1 MARKKPSGK
10 KSTTQDAAWQRVKA
24 AATPLQKRN
33 LMTYASADASIDAFT
48 DASIDRPTNKPRQAK
63 AKAAPQTSKM
73 PTANTPTAN
82 TPTANIPKAR
92 INGSGKAKPTQ
103 QKSTHQKS
111 TKPPQARIDMRS
123 RRRLQRG
130 ALPIDAT
137 LDLHGLTLAEAERV
151 LAGFIARQGARGS
164 VWLLVIT
171 GKGTR
176 GEGKLRAA
184 LPGWMA
190 TPAIAH
196 WVVEYGEA
204 AIAHGGSGAFYL
216 RLRKAKS

>member
-1 MARKKPSGK
+1 MARKKLSGK

-33 LMTYASADASIDAFT
+33 LMTYASI
-48 DASIDRPTNKPRQAK
+48 DASIDRPTNKLRQAK

-82 TPTANIPKAR
+82 IPKAR
-92 INGSGKAKPTQ
+92 INGPGKAKPTQ

-184 LPGWMA
+184 LPGWLAM
-190 TPAIAH
+190 PAIAH

>member
-33 LMTYASADASIDAFT
+33 LMTYASIDAST
-48 DASIDRPTNKPRQAK
+48 DASIDRPSNKPTNKLRQAK

-82 TPTANIPKAR
+82 IPKAR
-92 INGSGKAKPTQ
+92 INGPGKAKPTQ

-196 WVVEYGEA
+196 WVVEHGEA